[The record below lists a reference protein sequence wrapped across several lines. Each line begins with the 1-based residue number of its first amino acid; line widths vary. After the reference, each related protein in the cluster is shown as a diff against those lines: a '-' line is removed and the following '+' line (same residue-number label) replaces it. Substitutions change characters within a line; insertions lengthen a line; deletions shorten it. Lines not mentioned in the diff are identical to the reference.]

1 MVVTRANDKN
11 GADIQTILS
20 SRTAVRLR
28 FIPSTRTR
36 WKSICNSWWRPKVK
50 VWSTAAL
57 LDRNKENDKECP
69 KLLAT
74 LSDHFGPVNCCRFSK
89 NGRYLATAST
99 DSNILLY
106 ELHEGERKNNVWV
119 ERRTERGKLVERWE
133 IKGHQSD
140 VIDIA
145 FSPDGKYL
153 ASASYDNLV
162 NVWDVEMKQT
172 VATLRGHQSLVKG
185 VAWDPIG
192 KFLATQGDDKS
203 VIIWRVD
210 DWEKV
215 STITERIDNRLKR
228 RLVCVCV
235 GVQTE
240 RVTTCNSYKK
250 PSHTASVLER
260 GEWDSK
266 FDFVGHK
273 DRLCA

>member
-1 MVVTRANDKN
+1 MSETSGDVVGPFWPGELLPVFKKRSIFSHRFDGLEHFT
-11 GADIQTILS
+11 L
-20 SRTAVRLR
+20 RTPRR
-28 FIPSTRTR
+28 
-36 WKSICNSWWRPKVK
+36 
-50 VWSTAAL
+50 
-57 LDRNKENDKECP
+57 
-69 KLLAT
+69 
-74 LSDHFGPVNCCRFSK
+74 
-89 NGRYLATAST
+89 
-99 DSNILLY
+99 
-106 ELHEGERKNNVWV
+106 ERKNNVWV

-215 STITERIDNRLKR
+215 STITEPYRQS
-228 RLVCVCV
+228 V
-235 GVQTE
+235 GAAF
-240 RVTTCNSYKK
+240 SML
-250 PSHTASVLER
+250 VLESR
-260 GEWDSK
+260 RKGDH
-266 FDFVGHK
+266 V
-273 DRLCA
+273 